1 MFWHT
6 RCMAGWLASS
16 LLYLWPPFVLRI
28 FCATL
33 RVEKDGRSCLVAG
46 YHTSHNLQVCGMQKS
61 AEESHITNPGST
73 PFFPSNTP
81 SPSFKTYFFFAQGD
95 GSAPAFRLADSRIL
109 QVLSGMRARGPR
121 QITTLWSE
129 AWWNITWMKSL
140 KFKQL
145 LKSVDESVWGHLD
158 VEPSVQERARLQL
171 FRNHR
176 PQASGPLPV
185 ASYPTTTKWELNLGA
200 FHDQYTRPSCRP
212 SCHNLS
218 PKLASHRFVHNP

>member
-1 MFWHT
+1 M
-6 RCMAGWLASS
+6 RYAEICR
-16 LLYLWPPFVLRI
+16 RI
-28 FCATL
+28 T
-33 RVEKDGRSCLVAG
+33 
-46 YHTSHNLQVCGMQKS
+46 YHKS
-61 AEESHITNPGST
+61 RFH

-81 SPSFKTYFFFAQGD
+81 SPRFKTYFFFAQGD

-140 KFKQL
+140 KSKQL

-158 VEPSVQERARLQL
+158 VKPSVQERARLQL

-185 ASYPTTTKWELNLGA
+185 ASYPTTTKWELDLGA